1 MENSI
6 SLQKQIDKMNLDIKK
21 MQSEID
27 SLKSGF
33 KAAPLKNESKMPD
46 IDLSDDI
53 MERMRQRKLALNSNK
68 KKLNFYG
75 IC

>member
-6 SLQKQIDKMNLDIKK
+6 NLQKQIDKMNLDIKK

-27 SLKSGF
+27 SLKSGL
-33 KAAPLKNESKMPD
+33 KTAPLKNESKMPD

-68 KKLNFYG
+68 NN
-75 IC
+75 